1 MISPNKTCRST
12 LAGLEECQ
20 SAEYCHKRASFR
32 EAQNCRLFVPEPKSS
47 STPAQ
52 TLTFSLKKMRKNSL
66 RPDEEEISIN
76 MTGRARKMRKRVIQS
91 DEDDDINNTPS
102 PSKHALVPIDSRQS
116 GKSDLCHVS
125 VSPKPGHW
133 GRLEGIGYY

>member
-1 MISPNKTCRST
+1 VLNTVTNARHSGK
-12 LAGLEECQ
+12 
-20 SAEYCHKRASFR
+20 HKIVAFLY
-32 EAQNCRLFVPEPKSS
+32 QNQNPVIHGQLDFPESYV

-52 TLTFSLKKMRKNSL
+52 TLTFSLKKMRKKSL

-91 DEDDDINNTPS
+91 DEDDDINDTPS